1 MKKFTKPYI
10 AYCLKH
16 IMGYDYK
23 TISNIID
30 YNVDSIRS
38 TVSRFN
44 IRLKDDEL
52 LQKEVM
58 EFRNYI
64 LDGTINLDD
73 YKIKY
78 NKITS
83 ARVNDILISEDEINK
98 WCKENNCMRVMLGL
112 SKIVISGL
120 YDAPVMKSLDIPE
133 WVSRLGDSAFYNGN
147 FTRLPEIIIH
157 RNLEY
162 GRMSIHPNTK
172 IIYK

>member
-98 WCKENNCMRVMLGL
+98 WCKENNCTIIMPYL
-112 SKIVISGL
+112 SKTVIAGL
-120 YDAPVMKSLDIPE
+120 YDAPIMDTLIIPD
-133 WVSRLGDSAFYNGN
+133 WVDRLGACAFYNGN
-147 FTRLPEIIIH
+147 FRKLKKIIIH
-157 RNLEY
+157 RNLKFD
-162 GRMSIHPNTK
+162 RFSIYPDTK
-172 IIYK
+172 IEYK